1 MSRDVAGPREARA
14 KLRPA
19 LQRHASAS
27 DVMMVGLLSHYS
39 IRGVGVEKPE
49 IRPLKLLPEFRE
61 CERIQAE
68 VWGAPAAT
76 SEMLSVIAKYGGV
89 VLGAFGGKKMW
100 GFLLALLARRKGR
113 LIHWSHMM
121 AVREGFRDRGLGFK
135 MKLVHRKLALAEGV
149 RSICWTY
156 DPLQSRNAALNV
168 ARLGATIDEY
178 IPDCYGRFPSVI
190 ERGLASD
197 RFVANWKIAS
207 PHVER
212 RLREGATPVDLS
224 RISQVNETRAD
235 SDGLIENRRIHLKLD
250 ARRLLVE
257 IPSHTDAMRAE
268 RLDLATRWRMETR
281 RIFQTYFAAGYRAA
295 DFIPP
300 TSQPDGKCFYLLER
314 R

>member
-1 MSRDVAGPREARA
+1 
-14 KLRPA
+14 
-19 LQRHASAS
+19 
-27 DVMMVGLLSHYS
+27 MMVGLQSHHS
-39 IRGVGVEKPE
+39 IRGDGVRKIE
-49 IRPLKLLPEFRE
+49 IRALKTLAEFRE

-76 SEMLSVIAKYGGV
+76 RELLSVIAKYGGV
-89 VLGAFGGKKMW
+89 VLGAFGGSKMS
-100 GFLLALLARRKGR
+100 GFLLALMARRKGR

-135 MKLVHRKLALAEGV
+135 MKLVHRKLALAEGI

-178 IPDCYGRFPSVI
+178 LPDCYGRFPSVI

-207 PHVER
+207 PRVER
-212 RLREGATPVDLS
+212 RLREGAPPVDLS
-224 RISQVNETRAD
+224 RILRVNETRAD
-235 SDGLIENRRIHLKLD
+235 ADGLIENQRVHLNLD

-268 RLDLATRWRMETR
+268 RIDLATRWRSETR
-281 RIFQTYFAAGYRAA
+281 RIFQTYFRAGYRVE

-300 TSQPDGKCFYLLER
+300 AAHPEGKCFYLLER